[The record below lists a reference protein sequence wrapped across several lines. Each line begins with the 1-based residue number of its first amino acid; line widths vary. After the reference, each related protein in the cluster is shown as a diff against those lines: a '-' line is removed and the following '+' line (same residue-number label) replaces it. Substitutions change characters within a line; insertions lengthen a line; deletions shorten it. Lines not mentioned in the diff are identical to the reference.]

1 MRKRRGPAWCLVALI
16 LVLLAFCSY
25 AQIGSKKKVTS
36 QAHLLR
42 LTSPVKGSA
51 SVRCKLI
58 WIGKAGPR
66 EERVSITA
74 TDEGA

>member
-16 LVLLAFCSY
+16 LMLPAFYSY
-25 AQIGSKKKVTS
+25 AQISSKKKVTS

-42 LTSPVKGSA
+42 FTSPVKGSA
-51 SVRCKLI
+51 SVRCEVI

-66 EERVSITA
+66 EERVSTTA